1 VATYDDAARSTL
13 MHGGKGLDA
22 SGLERQEG
30 TAPGVL
36 HVRSSANREGRMERG
51 WQFGKGGGD
60 KRVSVL
66 EWEIVGM
73 GSWGR

>member
-13 MHGGKGLDA
+13 MHGGRGSGA

-30 TAPGVL
+30 TAPSVL
-36 HVRSSANREGRMERG
+36 HVRSSANREGRRERG
-51 WQFGKGGGD
+51 RWFGKGGGD
-60 KRVSVL
+60 KRVPVL

-73 GSWGR
+73 GNWGR